1 MSKFS
6 NVPVEDD
13 TKILV
18 SLENKL
24 GERDVLY
31 QKWFWDGI
39 TAESFI
45 FVSDDVVT
53 LSDAD
58 LEEEV
63 RTSPMVKTGTS
74 ITVNRADCGF
84 VFVNFNFV
92 TDNEKDDYR
101 PKVFTPEELEQKR
114 MNTVSYIGES
124 NRAAVENIKNR
135 RQS

>member
-39 TAESFI
+39 TAESLI
-45 FVSDDVVT
+45 FASDDVVSLT
-53 LSDAD
+53 DNELKA
-58 LEEEV
+58 EV
-63 RTSPMVKTGTS
+63 QTSPLVKSDS
-74 ITVNRADCGF
+74 ITISRSDGGYT
-84 VFVNFNFV
+84 FVNFNFV
-92 TDNEKDDYR
+92 TD
-101 PKVFTPEELEQKR
+101 
-114 MNTVSYIGES
+114 
-124 NRAAVENIKNR
+124 
-135 RQS
+135 

>member
-39 TAESFI
+39 TAESLI
-45 FVSDDVVT
+45 FVSDEIVYLTDNE
-53 LSDAD
+53 LKA
-58 LEEEV
+58 EV
-63 RTSPMVKTGTS
+63 QTSPLVKSDS
-74 ITVNRADCGF
+74 ITISRSDGGYT
-84 VFVNFNFV
+84 FVNFNFV
-92 TDNEKDDYR
+92 TD
-101 PKVFTPEELEQKR
+101 
-114 MNTVSYIGES
+114 
-124 NRAAVENIKNR
+124 
-135 RQS
+135 